1 MSLDLGALV
10 PPVVL
15 IVFNRP
21 NLTRTVFDAVSQVRP
36 TSLFVIADGARNGK
50 PGEEELCRQVRT
62 VCSQVD
68 WPCEVHTNFSDS
80 NLGCRDRVV
89 SGLDWVFSLVEEAI
103 ILEDDCL
110 PDPSFFPY
118 CRELLDR
125 YRGDP
130 RISMISGTN
139 MVEKDLKTDY
149 SYFFC
154 QLGYIWGWAT
164 WRSAW
169 QRYDRNLA
177 RWPEVKQSAL
187 LDEIFENPESVAY
200 WSRTFDQ
207 MHTGTG
213 VNTWDFQWIYTTLI
227 NNALTIVPSVN
238 LISNIGFG
246 PDATHTT
253 TPSAVQW
260 FRKSRGMEFPLK
272 HPPALI
278 PLRAMDSIM
287 QGTLFQPAFRQR
299 IVSRLR
305 RLSSGRQGEARSA
318 GKR

>member
-1 MSLDLGALV
+1 
-10 PPVVL
+10 L

-21 NLTRTVFDAVSQVRP
+21 HLTRAVFDAVSQVRP

-50 PGEEELCRQVRT
+50 PGEEELCREVRSI
-62 VCSQVD
+62 CSQVD
-68 WPCEVHTNFSDS
+68 WPCEVQTNFADT

-89 SGLDWVFSLVEEAI
+89 TGLDWVFSLVEEAI

-169 QRYDRNLA
+169 RRYDRSLA

-187 LDEIFENPESVAY
+187 LDQIFENPESVAY

-246 PDATHTT
+246 PDATHTS

-260 FRKSRGMEFPLK
+260 FRKSRPMEFPLK

-278 PLRAMDSIM
+278 PLRAMDTVT
-287 QGTLFQPAFRQR
+287 QETLFQPAFRR
-299 IVSRLR
+299 RVVSRLR
-305 RLSSGRQGEARSA
+305 RLSAGLQG
-318 GKR
+318 

>member
-1 MSLDLGALV
+1 MRSEHGALV

-21 NLTRTVFDAVSQVRP
+21 RLTRAVLEAVSLVRP

-50 PGEEELCRQVRT
+50 AGEEELCREVRSI
-62 VCSQVD
+62 CGQVD
-68 WPCEVHTNFSDS
+68 WPCEVHTNFADT

-103 ILEDDCL
+103 VLEDDCL

-130 RISMISGTN
+130 RISMIAGTN

-169 QRYDRNLA
+169 QRYDRSLA
-177 RWPEVKQSAL
+177 RWPEIKQSGL
-187 LDEIFENPESVAY
+187 LDEIFANPEAVAY

-227 NNALTIVPSVN
+227 NNALSIVPSVN

-246 PDATHTT
+246 PDATHTS

-260 FRKSRGMEFPLK
+260 FRKSRRMEFPLK

-278 PLRAMDSIM
+278 PLRAMDCVM
-287 QGTLFQPAFRQR
+287 QETLFQPAFRR
-299 IVSRLR
+299 RVVSKLR
-305 RLSSGRQGEARSA
+305 RLSAGRQG
-318 GKR
+318 